1 MARKRCLTISFKNTS
16 KDLRLYNLVNNM
28 EDRSNEIKR
37 ALYSFY
43 FENQLND
50 DKKNQN
56 EPAQKE
62 EFEEGPDVM
71 DF

>member
-50 DKKNQN
+50 DKKIRMNLHRKKSSRKVQ
-56 EPAQKE
+56 
-62 EFEEGPDVM
+62 M
-71 DF
+71 

>member
-16 KDLRLYNLVNNM
+16 KDLKLYDLVNNM

-43 FENQLND
+43 FGNESKD
-50 DKKNQN
+50 SKKKYN
-56 EPAQKE
+56 EPVQEE
-62 EFEEGPDVM
+62 EFEDGPDVM